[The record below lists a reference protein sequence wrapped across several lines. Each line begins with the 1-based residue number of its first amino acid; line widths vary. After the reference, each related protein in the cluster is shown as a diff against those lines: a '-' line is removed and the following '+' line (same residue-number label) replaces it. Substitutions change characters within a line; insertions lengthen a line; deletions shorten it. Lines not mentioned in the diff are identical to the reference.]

1 MMIATKI
8 GEVIHL
14 NVVVGFPSIL
24 ARCMKF
30 NPATNKLTQ
39 NGCQAVKLAFI
50 GSGEVPIT

>member
-24 ARCMKF
+24 ARRMKF

-50 GSGEVPIT
+50 GSSEVPIT